1 LIKFYT
7 CSKCK
12 VEKEFKD
19 FSKDSR
25 KKSGIRGSCRACE
38 KERMRL
44 YDNSEAGKRRMRNGK
59 WKQQGIDITH
69 EVYTEMYSK
78 QNGKC
83 IICENEFKTLCVDHN
98 HTTGKV
104 RGLLCR
110 QCNIG
115 ISALK
120 ENEQNFIKAIKYLKE
135 NDG

>member
-12 VEKEFKD
+12 V
-19 FSKDSR
+19 
-25 KKSGIRGSCRACE
+25 
-38 KERMRL
+38 
-44 YDNSEAGKRRMRNGK
+44 
-59 WKQQGIDITH
+59 
-69 EVYTEMYSK
+69 
-78 QNGKC
+78 
-83 IICENEFKTLCVDHN
+83 ENEFKTLCVDHN
-98 HTTGKV
+98 HTTGKI